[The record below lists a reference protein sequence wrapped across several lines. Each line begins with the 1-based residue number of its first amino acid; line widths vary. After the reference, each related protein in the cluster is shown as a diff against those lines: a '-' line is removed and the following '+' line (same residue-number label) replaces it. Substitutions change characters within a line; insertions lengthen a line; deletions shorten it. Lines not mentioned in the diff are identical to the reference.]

1 MEHEKKRRCTITK
14 AARVFR
20 NHRRPPKG
28 AHRPSVS
35 FLETVASGPWTQITV
50 DVVVAPSELEGLS
63 L

>member
-1 MEHEKKRRCTITK
+1 MEHEKKRRCTITR
-14 AARVFR
+14 AAGVFR
-20 NHRRPPKG
+20 NHHRPPKG

-50 DVVVAPSELEGLS
+50 GAVVAPSELEGLS